1 VKNAPQPLEDQDV
14 QRAGGPDFLAGL
26 PLAQAAWAYAEEMHR
41 GQTRKFDGAPFMD
54 HPREVAALLHEAGAP
69 ERVVAAGLLHDTVE
83 RTDATLPDLAR
94 RFGNDVA
101 GLVAAVTE
109 DPTIGA
115 YRQRKAALRRQAAAA
130 GEPAAILFAADK
142 ISKVRQYSAQLAQAG
157 EGGEPLRPRRLH
169 HYVRS
174 LRTVERAIPGHP
186 LVGQLREELAR
197 LAPAPVA

>member
-1 VKNAPQPLEDQDV
+1 VKNAPQP
-14 QRAGGPDFLAGL
+14 GFLAGQ
-26 PLAQAAWAYAEEMHR
+26 PLAQAAWAYADEMHG
-41 GQTRKFDGAPFMD
+41 GQTRKFDGAPFID
-54 HPREVAALLHEAGAP
+54 HPLEVAALLQDARAP

-109 DPTIGA
+109 DPSIGA

-130 GEPAAILFAADK
+130 GEQAAILFAADK
-142 ISKVRQYSAQLAQAG
+142 ISKVRQYSAQLAQDG
-157 EGGEPLRPRRLH
+157 VDGEPLRPRRLH

-174 LRTVERAIPGHP
+174 LRTLERAIPGHP
-186 LVGQLREELAR
+186 LVGQLRDELAR